1 MNDDA
6 LNVLMELE
14 HFQPICRPNR
24 PGRWRKGLPL
34 NAKSWLASGA
44 FSPDRHLGMPKL
56 TLKILRELIHHIDTQ
71 QVEVHFNDIETIP

>member
-1 MNDDA
+1 M
-6 LNVLMELE
+6 
-14 HFQPICRPNR
+14 
-24 PGRWRKGLPL
+24 PL